1 VQIRSHRGY
10 PTPVGSFWEAYPE
23 HPELY
28 DRFALSTLY
37 AVPIVHELVDFRSAR
52 VLDVASGTGKNAIEH
67 AKIARWVI
75 GIEPMPKM
83 RDYAIAR
90 AASLGIANVE
100 FRDGIAEDL
109 SAFSDDTFDVV
120 TSMHGAPFPWDTER
134 RFLRE
139 SERVVRKGGHIVIV
153 GTTPSWR
160 PQHLRGSDSDFGNTE
175 VLRVM
180 GELERFGFVHRDV
193 VVDMEYG
200 TQQEALETFGFI
212 YGPHAIDYILDR
224 GASRLE
230 WSLRIYTRT
239 V

>member
-1 VQIRSHRGY
+1 
-10 PTPVGSFWEAYPE
+10 
-23 HPELY
+23 
-28 DRFALSTLY
+28 
-37 AVPIVHELVDFRSAR
+37 
-52 VLDVASGTGKNAIEH
+52 
-67 AKIARWVI
+67 
-75 GIEPMPKM
+75 
-83 RDYAIAR
+83 
-90 AASLGIANVE
+90 
-100 FRDGIAEDL
+100 
-109 SAFSDDTFDVV
+109 
-120 TSMHGAPFPWDTER
+120 MHGAPFPWDTER

-180 GELERFGFVHRDV
+180 GELERFGFGHRDV
-193 VVDMEYG
+193 VVDMDYS
-200 TQQEALETFGFI
+200 TPQEALETFGFI
-212 YGPHAIDYILDR
+212 YGPQAIDYILDR